1 WEAAVFVGE
10 AGHERLSDWGP
21 LVDQQVN
28 TTGHMILGLAHQQ
41 AAAVLL
47 WIPDPR
53 AALTD
58 EIRIAEVIIS
68 AAPDPTVR

>member
-1 WEAAVFVGE
+1 MV
-10 AGHERLSDWGP
+10 
-21 LVDQQVN
+21 
-28 TTGHMILGLAHQQ
+28 LGLADQQ
-41 AAAVLL
+41 ADAVLL

-68 AAPDPTVR
+68 AAPDPAVR

>member
-1 WEAAVFVGE
+1 M
-10 AGHERLSDWGP
+10 SDWGP
-21 LVDQQVN
+21 LVDQQIN
-28 TTGHMILGLAHQQ
+28 TTGHMVLGLADQQ
-41 AAAVLL
+41 ADAVLL

-68 AAPDPTVR
+68 AAPDPAVR